1 MQSRNLLQ
9 RNIKLIKN
17 KRGSWFLIRDIIL
30 KLTKKYGTYDPFE
43 LADALKISVI
53 YEELGSIKGYYN
65 KPLRMKQIHINH
77 NLNEHMQRFT
87 CAHELGHA
95 ILHPNASTPFL
106 RSKTFLSIDKLE
118 IEANQFA
125 IELLIPDQIILE
137 NSNLTIEYFSRLLGY
152 EQALIELRLK
162 SYYKT

>member
-53 YEELGSIKGYYN
+53 YEELGSIKGYYHD
-65 KPLRMKQIHINH
+65 KRM
-77 NLNEHMQRFT
+77 NE
-87 CAHELGHA
+87 
-95 ILHPNASTPFL
+95 
-106 RSKTFLSIDKLE
+106 
-118 IEANQFA
+118 
-125 IELLIPDQIILE
+125 
-137 NSNLTIEYFSRLLGY
+137 
-152 EQALIELRLK
+152 
-162 SYYKT
+162 